1 MVSIDTDKLIRDK
14 ADNLAAALL
23 KHIGWA
29 GQGTARPDLVE
40 IELLDAVIEV
50 LTKERA
56 VLAARPMPH
65 KVECSACKSTGRVR
79 SLDGT
84 RQIPCVACEGIG
96 KVTEWRTAG
105 ASEAV
110 RNAEKKARHAIMYG
124 AGPMKAATPADVHR
138 IVDSIRMNRGRR

>member
-40 IELLDAVIEV
+40 IELLDAVIELLQRERHNRV
-50 LTKERA
+50 TDRGIENSLTKSGIVRA
-56 VLAARPMPH
+56 ATDGKTIDFPLREMDHSDVAGLPT
-65 KVECSACKSTGRVR
+65 VGRE
-79 SLDGT
+79 L
-84 RQIPCVACEGIG
+84 
-96 KVTEWRTAG
+96 K
-105 ASEAV
+105 
-110 RNAEKKARHAIMYG
+110 KKAAHALMYG

-138 IVDSIRMNRGRR
+138 IVDAIRMNRGRK